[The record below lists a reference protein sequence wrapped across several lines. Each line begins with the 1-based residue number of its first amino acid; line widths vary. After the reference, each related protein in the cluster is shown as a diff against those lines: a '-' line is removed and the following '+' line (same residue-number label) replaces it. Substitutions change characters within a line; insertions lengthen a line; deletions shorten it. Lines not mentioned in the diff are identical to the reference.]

1 MEPSESDLISHNSL
15 PWSLTNVEA
24 ASNRQ
29 QIIVDLSNR
38 VDAVQSRGG
47 EHFLAEDVERLGDAG
62 LSAEPRY
69 PLI

>member
-1 MEPSESDLISHNSL
+1 MEPSESDLTSLNSP
-15 PWSLTNVEA
+15 PWFLTNVEA

-38 VDAVQSRGG
+38 VDAAPSHGG
-47 EHFLAEDVERLGDAG
+47 EHFLAGDVERLGDAG